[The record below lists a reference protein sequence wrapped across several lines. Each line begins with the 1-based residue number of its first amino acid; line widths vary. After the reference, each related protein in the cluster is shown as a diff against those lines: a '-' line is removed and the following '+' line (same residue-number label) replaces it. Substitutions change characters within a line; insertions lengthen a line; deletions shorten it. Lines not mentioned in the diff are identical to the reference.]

1 MEEPFIGEVDIYGF
15 NFAPDNWAECDGS
28 VLNISDHQALYSLVR
43 AFYGGDGRTTF
54 ALPDLRGR
62 LAVGQGQNP
71 WSEHDWKM
79 GSTNGKETHTLSL
92 DELPKHSHLA
102 SYDSTSTAATLSVS
116 TQDAESDK
124 ASDGSFLA
132 KAAFP
137 MYRTDKGAGTVS
149 LGGVQSGVIPIGTV
163 FVGDA
168 GGEQAFSLLQ
178 SVQALNYCMALVGL
192 YPSRS

>member
-15 NFAPDNWAECDGS
+15 NFAPDNWAECDGALLS
-28 VLNISDHQALYSLVR
+28 ISDHQALYSLVG
-43 AFYGGDGRTTF
+43 AFYGGDGRSTF

-62 LAVGQGQNP
+62 LAVGQGRHPGSNHY
-71 WSEHDWKM
+71 WEM
-79 GSTNGKETHTLSL
+79 GSTDGKETHTLSL
-92 DELPKHSHLA
+92 DELPEHYHPA

-116 TQDAESDK
+116 TQNAESDK

-137 MYRTDKGAGTVS
+137 MYRTDKGEGTVS
-149 LGGVQSGVIPIGTV
+149 LDGVQSYVEPKGTIS
-163 FVGDA
+163 VGNA

-178 SVQALNYCMALVGL
+178 SVQVLNYCMALDGL
-192 YPSRS
+192 FPSRS